1 MGETD
6 AGSLAPQTRDFYVRM
21 LTALNAAGAPYLVGG
36 AYAFE
41 RYTGVERH
49 TKDLDIFV
57 RPGDYDRAAA
67 ALQAAGCRLEQTYPH
82 WLGKAY
88 CGDDFI
94 DIIYRSDNAL
104 AEVDDVWFAYA
115 VADEVLGVPSR
126 LIPAEEMIWTKA
138 MIMERERYDGADVI
152 HLLRARA
159 DDLDWSRLLSRF
171 GDHWRVLLSHV
182 ILFGYV
188 YPAERNRIP
197 ESLLTCLIDRLVAE
211 IHTDPPAERL
221 CRGTLLSRAQYLID
235 IQRWGYCDARLQP
248 DSAMTQRDIDRW
260 TAAIDDEQP

>member
-1 MGETD
+1 M
-6 AGSLAPQTRDFYVRM
+6 AGTGTESLAPQTRDFYVRM
-21 LTALNAAGAPYLVGG
+21 LTALNDAGVSYLVGG

-41 RYTGVERH
+41 RYTGIERH

-57 RPGDYDRAAA
+57 RPDGYEHAAT
-67 ALQAAGCRLEQTYPH
+67 ALQTAGCKLERTYPH

-94 DIIYRSDNAL
+94 DIIYRSDNGL
-104 AEVDDVWFAYA
+104 AEVDDAWFAYA
-115 VADEVLGVPSR
+115 VEESVLGVPSR

-159 DDLDWSRLLSRF
+159 EDLDWSRLLRRF
-171 GDHWRVLLSHV
+171 GDHWRVLLSHM

-188 YPAERNRIP
+188 YPAERGRIP
-197 ESLLTCLIDRLVAE
+197 ESVLADLIDRLVAE
-211 IHTDPPAERL
+211 THADSPAERL

-235 IQRWGYCDARLQP
+235 VERWGYRDARLQP
-248 DSAMTQRDIDRW
+248 DSAMTQHDIDRW